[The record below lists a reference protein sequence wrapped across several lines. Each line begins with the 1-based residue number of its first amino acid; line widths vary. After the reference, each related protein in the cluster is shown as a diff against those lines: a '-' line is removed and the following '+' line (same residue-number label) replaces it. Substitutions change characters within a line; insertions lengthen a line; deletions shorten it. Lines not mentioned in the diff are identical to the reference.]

1 MIVSYKFVFSDGT
14 EKLIEVLLDRG
25 PPSAALTRPAW
36 TALGFRQCPNCPLK
50 PEQVSHCP
58 AALDLAP
65 TIIAFAEIISH
76 DRAQVVVETPERV
89 VGKECQVQTA
99 LQSVVALIMATSGCP
114 ILGRMRG
121 LAYTHLPFA
130 TMDESMFRVLG
141 GYLLRQLLL
150 HRNGGEADWEL
161 EGLKA
166 HYADLEI
173 LNRAFK
179 SRVDAAS
186 EQDSTINAVAALGVL
201 SMGIGFSIDDQ
212 LPELARLGVG

>member
-1 MIVSYKFVFSDGT
+1 MIVTYKFLFEEGV
-14 EKLIEVLLDRG
+14 EHRIEVNLDRAPQ
-25 PPSAALTRPAW
+25 PPEQAQPDW
-36 TALGFRQCPNCPLK
+36 TGLAFRQCPNCPLK
-50 PEQVSHCP
+50 PEQHRHCP
-58 AALDLAP
+58 AAVDLAP
-65 TIIAFAEIISH
+65 TITAFAQIISH
-76 DRAQVVVETPERV
+76 ETAHVVVETPERV
-89 VGKECQVQTA
+89 VGKACQVQTA

-130 TMDESMFRVLG
+130 NMDESMFRVLG
-141 GYLLRQLLL
+141 AYLLRQLLV
-150 HRNGGEADWEL
+150 HRQGGEADWEL

-179 SRVDAAS
+179 GRVDAAS
-186 EQDSTINAVAALGVL
+186 SQDSTINAVAALGVL